1 MRSDSWIMRIWK
13 LFYPLL
19 IHLSVSVL
27 GSLIF
32 STVILALGNGNQEET
47 MNLAMKYNFIVT
59 FVLDGVILFIL
70 LYFFKK
76 DSRRLISVKMKITPI
91 HWLVIIICGVSA
103 CLAVNY
109 LISLSGLIQ
118 IFYEQYE
125 EISNLLYYGNI
136 WQEVILMA
144 IAAPALEEVLFR
156 GLIYKRLRTYCTYP
170 VALVISALLFG
181 VYHGNVVQGVYAF
194 LLGMVMAFLYER
206 FRTIWAPILFHASA
220 NLISVIITE
229 VPSISNFFDSNAFIV
244 MIVSILIALGT
255 IYLIQY
261 NLRPKEELP

>member
-76 DSRRLISVKMKITPI
+76 DSRRLISVKMKI
-91 HWLVIIICGVSA
+91 
-103 CLAVNY
+103 
-109 LISLSGLIQ
+109 
-118 IFYEQYE
+118 
-125 EISNLLYYGNI
+125 
-136 WQEVILMA
+136 
-144 IAAPALEEVLFR
+144 
-156 GLIYKRLRTYCTYP
+156 
-170 VALVISALLFG
+170 LLFIG
-181 VYHGNVVQGVYAF
+181 
-194 LLGMVMAFLYER
+194 L
-206 FRTIWAPILFHASA
+206 
-220 NLISVIITE
+220 
-229 VPSISNFFDSNAFIV
+229 
-244 MIVSILIALGT
+244 
-255 IYLIQY
+255 
-261 NLRPKEELP
+261 